1 MQTAVTQQIKSKG
14 LTGACTNKRQQIK
27 GNLLNMSRED
37 TVRVVGKMT
46 PDMVRHHA
54 QHMRLRTQ
62 SFC

>member
-1 MQTAVTQQIKSKG
+1 MQTADTKLIKGKN
-14 LTGACTNKRQQIK
+14 LTGACKSERQQIR

-54 QHMRLRTQ
+54 QHMRLRTP